1 MKYALTGSH
10 GVGKTTVVNVL
21 TDWLEENGLKA
32 IVNSSNARKIKQSGG
47 IVNEEGDDQVQLIV
61 ECSHVSKFCE
71 DNWFADRS
79 VIDGYAYT
87 EYLYHHRKVSAAT
100 FQLVKD
106 LMEAFLKN
114 YTEIFYIPIE
124 FGVTDDGIR
133 KNDENFQKEIDE
145 IVARTLKLSNI
156 RYYTITG
163 SVFERVEKIKSIIHP
178 HYDA

>member
-87 EYLYHHRKVSAAT
+87 EYLYKKGKVSGFVLET
-100 FQLVKD
+100 VED
-106 LMEAFLKN
+106 LMNVFIKN

-124 FGVTDDGIR
+124 FTVTDDGIR
-133 KNDENFQKEIDE
+133 KNDELFQKEIDE
-145 IVARTLKLSNI
+145 IVLNTLKNSGVK
-156 RYYTITG
+156 YHTISGT
-163 SVFERVEKIKSIIHP
+163 VFERVEKIKSIVHP
-178 HYDA
+178 HYDS